1 MARSGPTSGDVAKLA
16 KVSRPTVNRVL
27 GGYGYASEEATAR
40 VLAAAEQLGYR
51 PNAAARTLLTGRS
64 RSVGIVVVDI
74 ANPFF
79 SSIVAAVC
87 DRMLTAGYETFIMSS
102 DGDTAKER
110 IAIDAMLSKQVEGM
124 IVAPTS
130 VTRTD
135 HLRTVTAAGL
145 PLVLIDRVPFDVEG
159 DAIDIDN
166 IAAGYDATNR
176 LLAEGRRRV
185 AIISHGQGGAET
197 DWAHLDD
204 IEHGRLN
211 PSALRLLGY
220 LHAHRDAGL
229 EPDPDLVRIVPSQTK
244 EDARAA
250 STDLLEAGI
259 DGLFVTDN
267 VLSIGAYLTLAEAG
281 VRLPDELS
289 LIVFDDVD
297 WTALTTPPLT
307 VMSQPFQAI
316 GEQSARRLLQRLQTG
331 ADQVPRDRHRVPHEL
346 VVRGSTR
353 PIETTGGRG

>member
-1 MARSGPTSGDVAKLA
+1 MARTGPTSGDVAKLA

-79 SSIVAAVC
+79 SSIVSAVC

-110 IAIDAMLSKQVEGM
+110 IAVDAMLSKQVEGM

-130 VTRTD
+130 VTQTD
-135 HLRTVTAAGL
+135 HLRAVGAAGL
-145 PLVLIDRVPFDVEG
+145 PLVLIDRVPSNVEG

-166 IAAGYDATNR
+166 VAAGYDATSR

-204 IEHGRLN
+204 VDRGRLN

-220 LHAHRDAGL
+220 LQAYRDAGL
-229 EPDPDLVRIVPSQTK
+229 KPNPRLVQVVPAQTK
-244 EDARAA
+244 DEARRA
-250 STDLLEAGI
+250 STRLLDAGM

-267 VLSIGAYLTLAEAG
+267 VLSIGAYLTLAQAK

-307 VMSQPFQAI
+307 VVSQPFQTI
-316 GEQSARRLLQRLQTG
+316 GEESASRLLQRLQGTPEN
-331 ADQVPRDRHRVPHEL
+331 ASSERHRVPHEI

-353 PIETTGGRG
+353 PIPTTGVDR